1 MPDVMRAPDLLRR
14 RLAVAL
20 SLPSFS
26 RVPSKTASDNADC
39 QVEII
44 LPPSQKKKAN
54 PDFRV
59 QRLTVRLI

>member
-1 MPDVMRAPDLLRR
+1 MIRYRLSLSINKKKCQMPDVMRAPDLLRR

-44 LPPSQKKKAN
+44 LPPS
-54 PDFRV
+54 
-59 QRLTVRLI
+59 